1 MKMKTQEYM
10 KNHIKTMIAKASPL
24 ELELVWIPKIVK
36 LQTDT
41 EVHRE
46 DTEEKNGVGLSAYDA
61 PFITSIYHR
70 IEAGNHLSFKME
82 AAVKK
87 ALPKYWK
94 QYAGMMSFNEE
105 SK

>member
-1 MKMKTQEYM
+1 MKITQDYK
-10 KNHIKTMIAKASPL
+10 KNLIKSMITKASSL
-24 ELELVWIPKIVK
+24 ELELVWIPKIIN
-36 LQTDT
+36 LQTYS

-70 IEAGNHLSFKME
+70 IEEGQHLTYRME

-94 QYAGMMSFNEE
+94 QYANMMNFKE
-105 SK
+105 